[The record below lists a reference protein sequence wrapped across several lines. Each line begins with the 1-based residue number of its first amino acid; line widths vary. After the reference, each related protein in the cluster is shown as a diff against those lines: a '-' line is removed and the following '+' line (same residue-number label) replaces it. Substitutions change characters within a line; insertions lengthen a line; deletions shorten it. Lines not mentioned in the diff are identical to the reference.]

1 MSQYTNTYNALLKAG
16 YSPSEADKI
25 AQEIVT
31 GNDIDKPDFIT
42 AWTEP
47 PSAASVDTPPVY
59 PYNNVMATKGG
70 HSFEMDDTPERERVR
85 IQHGNGTFLEMHP
98 NGDEVHKIV
107 RNGYTIIA
115 GDHNISIG
123 VDDGNLAKKLNITVY
138 GDVYMNVKGDR
149 IEEIDGNF
157 EQHIKGH
164 YTQTV
169 NKTSTMT
176 SFGDMVIN
184 AGSTIAGTLEVNTS
198 DSVVFSADIMVAG
211 EVACD
216 KVTAASRVD
225 AGSGMSIGAGVTAT
239 AAAAAG
245 FPPAGL
251 VIHNGGGIG
260 VNTGVAVPDTITCA
274 GPILAVGPIEA
285 ATSINAPIMSSIT
298 SSSIIK
304 SDIVNSL
311 LRQLSKVFAPFGPTS
326 PQPGE
331 KNAGGAPNTLG

>member
-1 MSQYTNTYNALLKAG
+1 MAEVQ
-16 YSPSEADKI
+16 
-25 AQEIVT
+25 
-31 GNDIDKPDFIT
+31 KPDFVT

-47 PSAASVDTPPVY
+47 ESAANTDFQPVY
-59 PYNNVMATKGG
+59 PYNNVTATKGG
-70 HSFEMDDTPERERVR
+70 HSFEMDDTPTRERIR
-85 IQHGNGTFLEMHP
+85 LQHKLGTFVEMHP

-107 RNGYTIIA
+107 RDGYTIIA

-164 YTQTV
+164 YSQTV
-169 NKTSTMT
+169 NKTSTIT

-184 AGSTIAGTLEVNTS
+184 AGSTLNGTLEVNTP
-198 DSVVFSADIMVAG
+198 DSVVFSADLAVAG
-211 EVACD
+211 EVTCD
-216 KVTAASRVD
+216 KLTAASRVD
-225 AGSGMSIGAGVTAT
+225 AGSGMSIGASVTAT

-260 VNTGVAVPDTITCA
+260 VNTGIAVPFQINC
-274 GPILAVGPIEA
+274 VGPINSF
-285 ATSINAPIMSSIT
+285 TSISSPLMNSVLNGSVIA
-298 SSSIIK
+298 
-304 SDIVNSL
+304 SDIVNKL
-311 LRQLSKVFAPFGPTS
+311 LRSLHIHIAPDGPTTNPTS
-326 PQPGE
+326 GE
-331 KNAGGAPNTLG
+331 VKV

>member
-1 MSQYTNTYNALLKAG
+1 MAEVQ
-16 YSPSEADKI
+16 
-25 AQEIVT
+25 
-31 GNDIDKPDFIT
+31 KPDFVT

-47 PSAASVDTPPVY
+47 ESAANTNYQPVY

-70 HSFEMDDTPERERVR
+70 HSFEMDDTPTRERVR
-85 IQHGNGTFLEMHP
+85 VQHKNGTFVEMHP

-107 RNGYTIIA
+107 RDGYTIIA

-176 SFGDMVIN
+176 SFGDMIIN
-184 AGSTIAGTLEVNTS
+184 AGSTLAGTLEINTP
-198 DSVVFSADIMVAG
+198 DSVVFSADVMVAG

-216 KVTAASRVD
+216 KLTAASRVD
-225 AGSGMSIGAGVTAT
+225 AGSGMSIGASVAAT
-239 AAAAAG
+239 VAAAAG

-260 VNTGVAVPDTITCA
+260 VNTGVAVPFQINC
-274 GPILAVGPIEA
+274 VGPINSFS
-285 ATSINAPIMSSIT
+285 TVSSPIMSSVMNGSVIA
-298 SSSIIK
+298 
-304 SDIVNSL
+304 SDIVNKL
-311 LRQLSKVFAPFGPTS
+311 LRSLHIH
-326 PQPGE
+326 
-331 KNAGGAPNTLG
+331 GAPYGQTTVPLNKEVNASAGDGAGTGADGAATVNA

>member
-1 MSQYTNTYNALLKAG
+1 MTQYTSTYDALIKAG
-16 YSPSEADKI
+16 YSPDEAKKL
-25 AQEIVT
+25 AEGIVV
-31 GNDIDKPDFIT
+31 GYDINKPDFVT

-47 PSAASVDTPPVY
+47 PSAASKDTPPVY

-138 GDVYMNVKGDR
+138 GDCYMNVKGDK

-169 NKTSTMT
+169 NKTSTIT

-184 AGSTIAGTLEVNTS
+184 AGSSVVGTLEINTS

-239 AAAAAG
+239 VAAAAG

-260 VNTGVAVPDTITCA
+260 VNTGVALPDTISCA
-274 GPILAVGPIEA
+274 GPILAIGPIEA
-285 ATSINAPIMSSIT
+285 ATAINAPIMSNVV
-298 SSSIIK
+298 SSSIIG

-326 PQPGE
+326 PQNKE
-331 KNAGGAPNTLG
+331 KPAMRA